1 MSFRMIAREMRR
13 TKQSSILDELLTSST
28 RARLLSILLTHPSQ
42 EYYLRE
48 LHRRSGQ
55 SLRAVQHE
63 LARLERLG
71 LVLTQRRGRE
81 KFYRANDKHPL
92 FMDLKRIIYKTTGL
106 GAVLQSVLHGA
117 KGIETAFVYGS
128 VAKGGERATSDV
140 DLMVVGNPN
149 SGQLHRAL
157 AEAENS
163 LGREIS
169 LTVMSPEEWR
179 ERRRSRDG
187 FVTELLKSKKI
198 VLVGDEQAL
207 RGA

>member
-1 MSFRMIAREMRR
+1 MGRS
-13 TKQSSILDELLTSST
+13 KPNSILDELLTSST

-81 KFYRANDKHPL
+81 KFYHANEKHPL
-92 FMDLKRIIYKTTGL
+92 FPDLKRIIYKTTGL
-106 GAVLQSVLHGA
+106 GAVLQSVLQGA
-117 KGIETAFVYGS
+117 KGIEAAFVYGS
-128 VAKGGERATSDV
+128 VAKGGERTTSDV

-149 SGQLHRAL
+149 SGQLHRGL
-157 AEAENS
+157 VEAESS

-169 LTVMSPEEWR
+169 LTVMSPEEWH

-198 VLVGDEQAL
+198 VIVGDEQTL